1 MGHFKFLQG
10 NEACVEGAIAVGA
23 LFFGGYPITPSSE
36 VAQAAS
42 IKLPPLGGYYIQM
55 EDEIASIAAIIGASL
70 SGMKAFTATSGPG
83 FSLMQ
88 EHLGMAIMGEVPCVI
103 VNVSR
108 NGPSTGMATKPAQGD
123 VMQTRWGTHGDHSII
138 VLTPATVQECFDL
151 TVRAFNLSEKYRTPV
166 IVMTD
171 KTLGQMR
178 EKLEIKSAGE
188 IEIINRKKPTCPP
201 SEYKPYQ
208 AGADGIPPL
217 ASYGDEHLLRINSS
231 THGENGLID
240 ASPQNAIILNQ
251 RLRDKIE
258 NNAADICSIKTY
270 RTDDAETVIIAFGTS
285 ARAARRAVTLSRAE
299 GKKTGLIQLLTL
311 WPLPVE
317 KIKATLS
324 SSCRNLIVPEMNMGQ
339 LVLEIER
346 IIKDKKIYQVNKWSG
361 EDILPR
367 EILDCIEEASV

>member
-1 MGHFKFLQG
+1 
-10 NEACVEGAIAVGA
+10 
-23 LFFGGYPITPSSE
+23 
-36 VAQAAS
+36 
-42 IKLPPLGGYYIQM
+42 
-55 EDEIASIAAIIGASL
+55 
-70 SGMKAFTATSGPG
+70 
-83 FSLMQ
+83 
-88 EHLGMAIMGEVPCVI
+88 
-103 VNVSR
+103 
-108 NGPSTGMATKPAQGD
+108 
-123 VMQTRWGTHGDHSII
+123 MQTRWGTHGDHSII

-208 AGADGIPPL
+208 AEADGIPPL
-217 ASYGDEHLLRINSS
+217 SSYGDEHLLRINSS

-258 NNAADICSIKTY
+258 NNTADICSIKTY

-346 IIKDKKIYQVNKWSG
+346 IIKNKKIYQVNKWSG

-367 EILDCIEEASV
+367 EILDCIEEANI